1 MADDD
6 IPLIKSEVGVQE
18 ETETE
23 MDMEIDTSAT
33 STKPNSPL
41 PPSRYAVANG
51 TGLGSKLEDLFGGPE
66 GLDADSKPFVNPQAV
81 SVSASASGS
90 VSGKS
95 PRSPRSPA
103 AAIGEEDLKPRTH
116 THVHVQNEDDV
127 PSSSSSSAIGTG
139 TGTGTNGTGKRSK
152 KVKIEPT
159 STGPILIDDLPLAW
173 DEAYETYQNLDKCHY
188 ETKNLGLSREQD
200 EMMVCDCVY
209 DKSDPDADPCGP
221 DSDCIN
227 RALFIECLAGECRAG
242 KHCRNQQFSRKQYA
256 NIEVIL
262 TEKKG
267 FGLRA
272 GSFIPSNTLIYEYI
286 GEVVAE
292 KTFRKRMQQ
301 YADEGIRHFYFMML
315 QKEEYIDATKKGG
328 IGRFANHS
336 CNPNSEVQKWVVGRR
351 LRMGIFTKRDVVKGE
366 EITFNYNVDR
376 YGHDAQICYCGE
388 ANCVGTIGGKTQTDV
403 SLSTMNDLFLD
414 ALGIT
419 DEVEAGGMK
428 GNKKKKS
435 RQLDEDFVPI
445 LRPIQE
451 PEVQKVAAAMRQS
464 MENRTMMSRLLQRIK
479 MTEEPAVQRQL
490 GRMHG
495 FSLMSMV
502 LAELA
507 EDREVVLLVLE
518 SLVQWKLQIRNK
530 IEDSNI
536 EEPIRL
542 LQDNG
547 DEEISKLAKQLL
559 EYWSTLELSYKIP
572 RVNKIASLDA
582 EDEAGTT
589 TIAEAASLSTVTP
602 RRPDAWENT
611 AQIQIDVA
619 PVRPRVPIPSFHR
632 PRPPPPQ
639 TPVRPPLPVSQSSDR
654 LKLDAIIAM
663 AQQNL
668 QSSVNLPGPADSP
681 TAESSRS
688 GSIIVEEDERRKRQ
702 KRSHYDFPDDEDDE
716 TKKER
721 RLTKLVGEV
730 VVRSMSKYKEQ
741 MEHDTFK
748 RYAKECTGILVE
760 KEKKGHTYS
769 TTKHPTL
776 SDEKKAKMKSFT
788 KEFSHKV
795 LKRLKEKGKL
805 RKPTSTSTLTT
816 PSSTSRGLKADLP
829 NANTPTPSGTI
840 IETPGDGDLIDD
852 IFGKDHDLDRDHN
865 DMDLA
870 QTPSSVGGKGMRK
883 ESVTSIDARSKS
895 PIDEIKSAAVTVK
908 KINGNGGNGGYTVER
923 LDLSSLGKINGQS
936 RGAHENGHKSGI
948 SPP

>member
-1 MADDD
+1 MGEEDTPLQLSVKDEKDD
-6 IPLIKSEVGVQE
+6 ILDMVLDSPSIVQVQE
-18 ETETE
+18 NT
-23 MDMEIDTSAT
+23 
-33 STKPNSPL
+33 
-41 PPSRYAVANG
+41 
-51 TGLGSKLEDLFGGPE
+51 LEDLFKADEQDDKPE
-66 GLDADSKPFVNPQAV
+66 IPITTTT
-81 SVSASASGS
+81 SGT
-90 VSGKS
+90 GS
-95 PRSPRSPA
+95 PRSV
-103 AAIGEEDLKPRTH
+103 IGEEDLKSRTH
-116 THVHVQNEDDV
+116 TRDDQPQ
-127 PSSSSSSAIGTG
+127 PSSSSSSSPFPTIGG
-139 TGTGTNGTGKRSK
+139 GGGGGRGRPK
-152 KVKIEPT
+152 KVKDEKPQIQ
-159 STGPILIDDLPLAW
+159 LIDDLPTAW
-173 DEAYETYQNLDKCHY
+173 DEAHETFVSLDKCHY
-188 ETKNLGLSREQD
+188 ESKGLGLSREQD
-200 EMMVCDCVY
+200 EMMVCDCIY
-209 DKSDPDADPCGP
+209 DKHDPDTDPCGP

-242 KHCRNQQFSRKQYA
+242 KHCHNQQFSRKQYA
-256 NIEVIL
+256 NVEVVL

-272 GSFIPSNTLIYEYI
+272 GSDIPSNTLIYEYI

-351 LRMGIFTKRDVVKGE
+351 LRMGIFTKRDVMKGE

-388 ANCVGTIGGKTQTDV
+388 PNCVGTIGGKTQTDV

-435 RQLDEDFVPI
+435 RQLDEDFVPT

-464 MENRTMMSRLLQRIK
+464 MENKTMMSRLLQRIK

-507 EDREVVLLVLE
+507 DDREIVLLALE
-518 SLVQWKLQIRNK
+518 SMSKWKLQIRNK

-536 EEPIRL
+536 EEPIRK
-542 LQDNG
+542 LQDSQ

-572 RVNKIASLDA
+572 RVKKLATLDA

-589 TIAEAASLSTVTP
+589 TIAEAASHSTSTP

-611 AQIQIDVA
+611 TQIQLDIA
-619 PVRPRVPIPSFHR
+619 PVRPRIPIPSFHR
-632 PRPPPPQ
+632 PRPPPPA
-639 TPVRPPLPVSQSSDR
+639 PAPRPSLPVSQSSDR
-654 LKLDAIIAM
+654 LKLDAIIAL

-668 QSSVNLPGPADSP
+668 QSAVSNPAPSESP
-681 TAESSRS
+681 AAESSRS
-688 GSIIVEEDERRKRQ
+688 GSMATIEDDERRKRQ
-702 KRSHYDFPDDEDDE
+702 KRSHYDLSDTEGDEE
-716 TKKER
+716 AKKEK

-760 KEKKGHTYS
+760 KEKKGHSYS
-769 TTKHPTL
+769 TSRHPTL
-776 SDEKKAKMKSFT
+776 SEEKKAKMKAFT
-788 KEFSHKV
+788 KEFTHKV

-805 RKPTSTSTLTT
+805 RRINPNHNASSTTTPTSTST
-816 PSSTSRGLKADLP
+816 SSRNNLKIEGGTI
-829 NANTPTPSGTI
+829 NTPTPSGTI
-840 IETPGDGDLIDD
+840 IETPTDPEGSTKEGDLLDD
-852 IFGKDHDLDRDHN
+852 IFGKDDIDIDMEM
-865 DMDLA
+865 DMDMEGS
-870 QTPSSVGGKGMRK
+870 PSSTSAPASRK
-883 ESVTSIDARSKS
+883 ESMSLGNGGKS
-895 PIDEIKSAAVTVK
+895 PVDEIKTAPVAVK
-908 KINGNGGNGGYTVER
+908 KMNGGYTVER
-923 LDLSSLGKINGQS
+923 LDLSTLGKVNGMNHHQQPS
-936 RGAHENGHKSGI
+936 QTPSDDRMNQ
-948 SPP
+948 

>member
-1 MADDD
+1 MSDED
-6 IPLIKSEVGVQE
+6 L
-18 ETETE
+18 
-23 MDMEIDTSAT
+23 
-33 STKPNSPL
+33 PL
-41 PPSRYAVANG
+41 PSPIKPELELDEKEGILDMDVGTPAV
-51 TGLGSKLEDLFGGPE
+51 TQESTLEDLFK
-66 GLDADSKPFVNPQAV
+66 ADEPNPNPPTPRQ
-81 SVSASASGS
+81 SCS
-90 VSGKS
+90 
-95 PRSPRSPA
+95 RSPTS
-103 AAIGEEDLKPRTH
+103 AIGQEDLKPRTH
-116 THVHVQNEDDV
+116 TQTFLEDENQA
-127 PSSSSSSAIGTG
+127 SSSSSSPLPGTPSG
-139 TGTGTNGTGKRSK
+139 GGRGRSK
-152 KVKIEPT
+152 KVKVEEKP
-159 STGPILIDDLPLAW
+159 PQLIDDLPIAW
-173 DEAYETYQNLDKCHY
+173 DEAHETFTSLDKCHY
-188 ETKNLGLSREQD
+188 ESKGLGLSREQD

-209 DKSDPDADPCGP
+209 DKHDPDTDPCGP
-221 DSDCIN
+221 ESDCIN
-227 RALFIECLAGECRAG
+227 RALFIECLGGECRAG
-242 KHCRNQQFSRKQYA
+242 KHCHNQQFSRKQYA
-256 NIEVIL
+256 NVEVVL

-272 GSFIPSNTLIYEYI
+272 GSAIPSNTLIYEYI

-388 ANCVGTIGGKTQTDV
+388 PNCVGTIGGKTQTDV

-419 DEVEAGGMK
+419 DEVEANGMK

-435 RQLDEDFVPI
+435 RQLDEDFVPT
-445 LRPIQE
+445 LRPIEE

-464 MENRTMMSRLLQRIK
+464 MENKTMMSRLLQRIK

-507 EDREVVLLVLE
+507 DDREIVLLALE
-518 SLVQWKLQIRNK
+518 SMSKWKLQIRNK

-536 EEPIRL
+536 EEPVKK
-542 LQDNG
+542 LQDSQ
-547 DEEISKLAKQLL
+547 DEEVSNLAKQLL

-572 RVNKIASLDA
+572 RVKKLATLDA

-589 TIAEAASLSTVTP
+589 TIAEAASHSTSTP

-611 AQIQIDVA
+611 TQIQLDIA
-619 PVRPRVPIPSFHR
+619 PVRPRIPIPSFHR
-632 PRPPPPQ
+632 PRPPPPA
-639 TPVRPPLPVSQSSDR
+639 PPSRPSLPVSQSSDR
-654 LKLDAIIAM
+654 LKLDAIIAL
-663 AQQNL
+663 AQQNI
-668 QSSVNLPGPADSP
+668 QSAVSNPAPSESP
-681 TAESSRS
+681 AAESSRS
-688 GSIIVEEDERRKRQ
+688 GSMVIEEDERRKRQ
-702 KRSHYDFPDDEDDE
+702 KRSHYDIDDEEDE
-716 TKKER
+716 EAKKEK

-769 TTKHPTL
+769 TTRHPTL
-776 SDEKKAKMKSFT
+776 SEEKKAKMKSFT
-788 KEFSHKV
+788 KEFTHKV

-805 RKPTSTSTLTT
+805 RKINPNQNQPSTSTTPTSTST
-816 PSSTSRGLKADLP
+816 SSRTLKVEGG
-829 NANTPTPSGTI
+829 NGTMNTPTPSGTI
-840 IETPGDGDLIDD
+840 IETPTEGTQGELMDD
-852 IFGKDHDLDRDHN
+852 IFGKDDMDIDM
-865 DMDLA
+865 DMDLD
-870 QTPSSVGGKGMRK
+870 QSPSSASRGGGRK
-883 ESVTSIDARSKS
+883 ESVPSITGNGNGGERARS
-895 PIDEIKSAAVTVK
+895 PVDEIRSAPVTVK
-908 KINGNGGNGGYTVER
+908 KMNGGYTVER
-923 LDLSSLGKINGQS
+923 LDLSTLGKVNGMSHQNQPHNQNQ
-936 RGAHENGHKSGI
+936 R
-948 SPP
+948 SPEK